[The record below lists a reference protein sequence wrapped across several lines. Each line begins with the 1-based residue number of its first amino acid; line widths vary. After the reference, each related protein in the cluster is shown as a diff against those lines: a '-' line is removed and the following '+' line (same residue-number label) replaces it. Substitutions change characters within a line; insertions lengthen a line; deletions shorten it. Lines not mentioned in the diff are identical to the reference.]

1 MSARAARGDLFA
13 VPLGAELRLPCWQLL
28 GGQPLPRLAALL
40 AGMLEGLHPVAL
52 ERLMTTPADA
62 FDGMNP
68 VVWLATA
75 CSVAP
80 VLARARS
87 LLQSGA
93 EDSPA

>member
-1 MSARAARGDLFA
+1 
-13 VPLGAELRLPCWQLL
+13 
-28 GGQPLPRLAALL
+28 
-40 AGMLEGLHPVAL
+40 MLEGLHPVAL